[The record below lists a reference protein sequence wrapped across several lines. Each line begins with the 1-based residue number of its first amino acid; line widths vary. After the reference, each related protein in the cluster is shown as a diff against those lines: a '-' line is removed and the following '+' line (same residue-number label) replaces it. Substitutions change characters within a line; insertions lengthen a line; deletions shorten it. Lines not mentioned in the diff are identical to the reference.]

1 MVHNARGF
9 VRYCGLPLLARLDFK
24 MVYRFGA
31 DLTGNRREFI
41 SRILVATT
49 GPGTIIAIEA
59 FRGSLTQL
67 ECVRRSWLYQ
77 IIGGK
82 APERP
87 PGYRVPAFQCPPS
100 SCRLQQL
107 CWVPAVFDSNV
118 DRDKRIESARK
129 PVEGTIGL
137 LWSAFPILLDP
148 VTTFGKFSEHYNQL
162 LEALSAWHNN
172 AIVEGKFGVP
182 DYFTFFEGPIT
193 AVHPLRHLA
202 YCTIAEGGPTDYQQ
216 RFVPPAVDLRA
227 LDFTEMFMKDDT
239 VVFEEG
245 VAEEI
250 IEEEEEVAYEIIEEE
265 DRNR

>member
-1 MVHNARGF
+1 
-9 VRYCGLPLLARLDFK
+9 

-100 SCRLQQL
+100 SCRLQRL

-118 DRDKRIESARK
+118 DRDKELLFGTVNEPHFLSPIPPYTTGEGETLGSRAKRVNKRIESARK

-250 IEEEEEVAYEIIEEE
+250 IE
-265 DRNR
+265 